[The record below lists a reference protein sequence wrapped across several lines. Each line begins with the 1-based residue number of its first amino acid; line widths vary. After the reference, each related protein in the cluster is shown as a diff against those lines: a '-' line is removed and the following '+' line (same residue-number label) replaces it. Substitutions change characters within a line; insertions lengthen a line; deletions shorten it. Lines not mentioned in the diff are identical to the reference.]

1 MSEHLLFL
9 NIINVKE
16 RCHIREILS
25 NYQLPFC
32 ASNNSCLL
40 LLQGRHWFSKPNSQH
55 LCQSTKAAI
64 RMADLHRI
72 SATYEYLFQ
81 RYCDPSYNGYQ
92 NQDLFQDS
100 PQIFNSSTKSSEIGH
115 SRSPEIDTHYPVTVM
130 ESPVSRM
137 GFPVSIGISGFSKIC
152 PSVWILVLKTFLWI
166 SGHFQVE
173 IFLKTW
179 CVSE

>member
-72 SATYEYLFQ
+72 SATYEYLYQ
-81 RYCDPSYNGYQ
+81 RYCDPFYNGYQ

-100 PQIFNSSTKSSEIGH
+100 PQILNSSPKSSEIGH
-115 SRSPEIDTHYPVTVM
+115 CRSPEIDTHYPVTVM
-130 ESPVSRM
+130 E
-137 GFPVSIGISGFSKIC
+137 FPVSIGISGFSKIC
-152 PSVWILVLKTFLWI
+152 PSVWILVLKKHFFYFRPFL
-166 SGHFQVE
+166 G
-173 IFLKTW
+173 
-179 CVSE
+179 